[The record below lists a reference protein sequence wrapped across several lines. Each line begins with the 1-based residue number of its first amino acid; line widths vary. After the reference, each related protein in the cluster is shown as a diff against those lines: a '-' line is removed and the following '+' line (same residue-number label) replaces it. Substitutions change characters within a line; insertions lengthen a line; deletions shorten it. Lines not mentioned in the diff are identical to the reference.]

1 MSLVEPSANEFSCAE
16 VLSRRAMPNA
26 ATTLKLA
33 RRLALRVLLLL
44 GLVYA
49 ALLTILLA
57 HSTCQLWLIYFLPLP
72 IFGLV
77 LRSVQ
82 FFRAGAAPVPVPA
95 FATGCAF
102 LLGGIAF
109 DMVATGVHTPDL
121 AIEANPLAR
130 ALLDS
135 GHAVVFVYCYGLMM
149 QTALGV
155 VLCALWGAFLRHRH
169 TWLAAAKENAHSFA
183 QFFRMTAW
191 GTPAAQRGIP
201 FPRTTSYDL
210 RAYQLVF
217 VVTFPLVMG
226 EGLQRWYL
234 GLEWFRLV
242 PYFPFPCVALGAIG
256 LAFVVLIGW
265 LSMQYHR
272 LRRERIDSG

>member
-1 MSLVEPSANEFSCAE
+1 MPSA
-16 VLSRRAMPNA
+16 
-26 ATTLKLA
+26 TTSLESA
-33 RRLALRVLLLL
+33 HRLALRVLLLL
-44 GLVYA
+44 GLLYG
-49 ALLTILLA
+49 ALLTILLIA
-57 HSTCQLWLIYFLPLP
+57 HSMYQLSLIYFLPLLM
-72 IFGLV
+72 FGLM

-82 FFRAGAAPVPVPA
+82 FFRSGTARVSLPVFV
-95 FATGCAF
+95 TGCAF

-135 GHAVVFVYCYGLMM
+135 GHAVLIVYIYGLIM

-155 VLCALWGAFLRHRH
+155 VLCALWGALLRHRN
-169 TWLAAAKENAHSFA
+169 TWLAAATEEAHCFA
-183 QFFRMTAW
+183 QFFRKAAW
-191 GTPAAQRGIP
+191 DTGAAQRG
-201 FPRTTSYDL
+201 TSFL
-210 RAYQLVF
+210 RAPLCAARAYQLVF

-256 LAFVVLIGW
+256 LAFVVLVGW
-265 LSMQYHR
+265 LAVQY
-272 LRRERIDSG
+272 LRSRPERIDLR